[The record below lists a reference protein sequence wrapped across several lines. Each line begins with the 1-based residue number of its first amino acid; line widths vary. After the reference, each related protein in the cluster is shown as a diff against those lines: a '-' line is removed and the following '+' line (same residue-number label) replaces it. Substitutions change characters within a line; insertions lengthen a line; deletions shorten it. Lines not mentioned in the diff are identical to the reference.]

1 MPHKV
6 ILITIEDI
14 LNVFY
19 IIRYNK
25 ILNTSAIM
33 NWTVDQF
40 LIKITIK
47 KFNVYLLLLINYN
60 INNIVRKCYGYK
72 NYSQLLLYCCIRI
85 GF

>member
-47 KFNVYLLLLINYN
+47 KFNVYLLVLINYN
-60 INNIVRKCYGYK
+60 INNIVRKCYG
-72 NYSQLLLYCCIRI
+72 
-85 GF
+85 